1 MWRIVKDLKVCLG
14 DIVAMERVA
23 WEFCEDIASNGILY
37 VEARLLFL

>member
-1 MWRIVKDLKVCLG
+1 MWEIFEDFKLCLG